1 MGVFHPLFFSF
12 GCTYRSAGV
21 MIFDYWW
28 GLLIGIF
35 TVIFTLEI
43 IWVCYLWYENHM
55 AYIDRQI
62 DDEIQAHIRKYHKV
76 KK

>member
-1 MGVFHPLFFSF
+1 
-12 GCTYRSAGV
+12 